1 MYDILY
7 SFKQLPDITNE
18 RKIIVGTGLND
29 KERDLLNKLYYEP
42 KIGYS
47 GIKKLSRKSKIPQSK
62 VKEFLEQ
69 QNTCILHKP
78 IKKKF

>member
-1 MYDILY
+1 MYNILY
-7 SFKQLPDITNE
+7 SFKQYPDITNE

-29 KERDLLNKLYYEP
+29 KERDLLNKLYYDP

-47 GIKKLSRKSKIPQSK
+47 GFKELSRKSKLPQSN

-69 QNTCILHKP
+69 QNTYILHKP
-78 IKKKF
+78 IKKEV